1 MRKIILLKIDI
12 IGALILYYR
21 RGCSADIHKIHAIDV
36 IMEEKK
42 VSQTQYSLADLFRNP
57 DTPLTDGQLSDW
69 PKYMAQANGDVSAS
83 GVDITGAVEARI
95 KEIDA
100 KRTIWF

>member
-1 MRKIILLKIDI
+1 
-12 IGALILYYR
+12 
-21 RGCSADIHKIHAIDV
+21 
-36 IMEEKK
+36 MEEKK